1 MGLTDTSE
9 ILLRGMHAA
18 LSCWK
23 QKHGG
28 EQHPLYWVLRLK
40 LADNQLA
47 NGQLVEDVVPTIP
60 DSIRDDSVERFKTGR
75 RYWDDI
81 RYATLEPV
89 TQLWGTIVNT
99 ARVVAGSDRA
109 TEGQKKV
116 FGYPAESLHLFF
128 RAARERMEVADEL
141 YHAYKAMPA
150 PECQAL
156 AALLN
161 VHVDAPLDVDTM
173 CRLVRLLDHEGPMTD
188 EEQDDLSSISNT
200 SLVSATFTGLRGN
213 A

>member
-9 ILLRGMHAA
+9 VLLEGMKAA

-23 QKHGG
+23 QKFNG
-28 EQHPLYWVLRLK
+28 EQQPLYWVLRLK
-40 LADNQLA
+40 MSDNQLA
-47 NGQLVEDVVPTIP
+47 DGVVVEDIIASIP
-60 DSIRDDSVERFKTGR
+60 ESIRDETVGRFKTGR

-99 ARVVAGSDRA
+99 ARVVANSDRA

-116 FGYPAESLHLFF
+116 FDYRAESLLGFF
-128 RAARERMEVADEL
+128 RAARDRMEVADEL
-141 YHAYKAMPA
+141 YHVYKAMPA

-161 VHVDAPLDVDTM
+161 VHVDAPLDVDTLR
-173 CRLVRLLDHEGPMTD
+173 RLVRLLDHEGPMTS

-200 SLVSATFTGLRGN
+200 SLVSATFTGLRGSG
-213 A
+213 